1 MSEAPSRE
9 VLEARIENERKALAE
24 ALCDL
29 SKRAGEE
36 LDLRRRVRAHP
47 SAWLIGALTIGFLL
61 GLRR

>member
-1 MSEAPSRE
+1 MSEASSRE
-9 VLEARIENERKALAE
+9 VLKARIENERKALAD

-47 SAWLIGALTIGFLL
+47 SAWLVGAVAIGFLL

>member
-1 MSEAPSRE
+1 MSEATSRE
-9 VLEARIENERKALAE
+9 VLEARIENERAALAE
-24 ALCDL
+24 ALGDL

-47 SAWLIGALTIGFLL
+47 SAWLIGALAIGFLV

>member
-1 MSEAPSRE
+1 VSESSSRE
-9 VLEARIENERKALAE
+9 VLEARIENERRALAE

-29 SKRAGEE
+29 SQRAGEV

-47 SAWLIGALTIGFLL
+47 STWLVGALTIGFLL

>member
-1 MSEAPSRE
+1 MSEASSRE
-9 VLEARIENERKALAE
+9 VLEARIENERKALAD

-47 SAWLIGALTIGFLL
+47 SAWLVGAVAIGFLL